1 MPTNLKWFAHG
12 LLILRFIFKRFQQMS
27 VQPKLT
33 RFNQN
38 VLSKYQIYDS
48 IFTTLPFD
56 TINRTGVLLP
66 LFHATCKK
74 GFENGD
80 DPTTIVES
88 FFEKYQARRP
98 ADSRID
104 LLFRFIQYI
113 ERQVVLFDAI
123 EDAAF
128 PIVNNMDGIG
138 TLRSLKE
145 TAFSGKKMD
154 ELRRYLEEFKVRIVL
169 TAHPTQF
176 YPGSVLGIITDLS
189 KAIRANNLTEIRNLL
204 GQLGKTPFFKKK
216 KPTPYDEAV
225 SLIWYLE
232 NVFYKSFG
240 QIYNY
245 IQENIFD
252 GSEINNDI
260 LNIGFWPGGDRDGN
274 PFVTPEITLQVA
286 KRLKDTLIK
295 NYYRDARRLRRKLT
309 FEGVEAKI
317 VAIETELWKIITNQ
331 ESELTLEHF
340 RSEIETIKEL
350 IINEHQSLYAKEVN
364 SYLNKIH
371 LFGFHFASLDIR
383 QDSRKHAYFF
393 NNMVDALL
401 ENKSKILPS
410 NYHELT
416 EKEQVKILSEIKG
429 ELDMSL
435 IKDEETLKALN
446 TMKAIQTI
454 QQTNGEKAANRYII
468 SNNQTTLNVMQLF
481 AMLKLV
487 AFHDKLTVDIGPL
500 FETITDLENAPSV
513 MEDLYTNPAYA
524 AHLKSRGNKQTIMLG
539 FSDGTKDGGYLMANW
554 AIYKAK
560 EKLTEVSRKY
570 GIKVI
575 FFDGR
580 GGPPARGGGKTHNF
594 YASLGPTIEDKEVQ
608 LTIQG
613 QTISSNFGTLESSQY
628 NLEQLISSG
637 IKNRISDADLRMLP
651 ENRAVMNDLAERS
664 YKAYSNFKA
673 HPKFISYLEH
683 MSTLKYYA
691 KTNIGSR
698 PSKRGKSDSLV
709 FEDLRAIPFVGS
721 WSQLKQNV
729 PGFFGVGT
737 ALKHYEDSGEFE
749 KVKTLFKTSDFFK
762 TLIANSMMSLSKSFF
777 DLTRYMSEDPSYGE
791 FWNIIYTEYETTKRL
806 ILKLTGYTELMQEE
820 PAGKAS
826 IAVRESIVLPL
837 LTIQQFALKKIQELE
852 EADIKDQEQFDVY
865 EKMVTRSLFGNINA
879 SRNSA

>member
-1 MPTNLKWFAHG
+1 
-12 LLILRFIFKRFQQMS
+12 MS
-27 VQPKLT
+27 IQPKLT

-38 VLSKYQIYDS
+38 VLSKYQIYNS
-48 IFTTLPFD
+48 IFMTLPFD
-56 TINRTGVLLP
+56 SITKTGVLLP
-66 LFHATCKK
+66 LFHETCKN
-74 GFENGD
+74 GFENGE
-80 DPTTIVES
+80 DPTTIVNT
-88 FFEKYQARRP
+88 FFKKYQARRSS
-98 ADSRID
+98 DSQIS
-104 LLFRFIQYI
+104 LLFKFIQYI

-145 TAFSGKKMD
+145 TASAEGKLETLQK
-154 ELRRYLEEFKVRIVL
+154 YLEEFKVRIVL

-176 YPGSVLGIITDLS
+176 YPGSVLGIITDL
-189 KAIRANNLTEIRNLL
+189 TEAVKENDLL
-204 GQLGKTPFFKKK
+204 RINDLLAQLGKTPFFKHK

-232 NVFYKSFG
+232 NVFYESFG
-240 QIYNY
+240 SIYDY
-245 IQENIFD
+245 IQQNIFD
-252 GSEINNDI
+252 GKQIDNDI
-260 LNIGFWPGGDRDGN
+260 INIGFWPGGDRDGN
-274 PFVTPEITLQVA
+274 PFVTPEITLNVA
-286 KRLKDTLIK
+286 KRLQETVIK

-309 FEGVEAKI
+309 FHGVEDKI
-317 VAIETELWKIITNQ
+317 ASIEKALYKMILNEASYLTLDLLV
-331 ESELTLEHF
+331 SELK
-340 RSEIETIKEL
+340 EIKQ
-350 IINEHQSLYAKEVN
+350 IIIDKHQSLYVSEVN
-364 SYLNKIH
+364 SLLNKIH
-371 LFGFHFASLDIR
+371 LFGFHFANLDIR
-383 QDSRKHAYFF
+383 QDSRKHDQFF
-393 NNMVDALL
+393 NDMVNALIKDGSTIFP
-401 ENKSKILPS
+401 E
-410 NYHELT
+410 NYHYLSET
-416 EKEQVKILSEIKG
+416 EQVQILSKVKG
-429 ELDMSL
+429 SVDLSL

-446 TMKAIQTI
+446 TMKAIKTI
-454 QQTNGEKAANRYII
+454 QESNGEKAANRYII

-487 AFHDKLTVDIGPL
+487 AFQDKLTVDIGPL
-500 FETITDLENAPSV
+500 FETITDLENAPAV
-513 MEDLYTNPAYA
+513 MEALYTNPEYA
-524 AHLKSRGNKQTIMLG
+524 AHLKARGNKQTIMLG

-554 AIYKAK
+554 AIYNAK
-560 EKLTEVSRKY
+560 ENLTTISRKH
-570 GIKVI
+570 GITAI

-613 QTISSNFGTLESSQY
+613 QTISSNFGTLDSSQY
-628 NLEQLISSG
+628 NLEQLITSG
-637 IKNRISDADLRMLP
+637 IHNSFSENSLSMLP
-651 ENRAVMNDLAERS
+651 ENREVMDDIAKLS
-664 YKAYSNFKA
+664 YDAYVKFKA

-698 PSKRGKSDSLV
+698 PSKRGKAEGLV

-737 ALKHYEDSGEFE
+737 ALKKYEDTGEFE
-749 KVKTLFKTSDFFK
+749 KAQHLFKTSDFFK
-762 TLIANSMMSLSKSFF
+762 TLIENSMMSLSKSFF
-777 DLTRYMSEDPSYGE
+777 DLTKYMSEDPEYGE
-791 FWNIIYTEYETTKRL
+791 FWNVIYNEYETSKRL
-806 ILKLTGYTELMQEE
+806 ILKLTGYKELMQEE

-852 EADIKDQEQFDVY
+852 KAEVRDEEQLKIY
-865 EKMVTRSLFGNINA
+865 EKIVTRSLFGNINA